1 MKSLHLG
8 DFNTWADAEA
18 VFITSPHAGAGVSDS
33 RHVGVHLHSTQRVLW
48 CIVIYCKIVTE
59 VTLQIKKKNT
69 HTIQIHDRQLN

>member
-8 DFNTWADAEA
+8 DINTWADAEA

-48 CIVIYCKIVTE
+48 CIVIYCKIMID
-59 VTLQIKKKNT
+59 VTLQIF
-69 HTIQIHDRQLN
+69 